1 MTGVSLKW
9 AQSILYHVLLRSNF
23 WINPFSQLMANWKS
37 KILKKKVVKNTFA
50 PRWLSSALDKYWH
63 LSSYHTVFHT
73 WSDEDLI
80 RRPSNSQRNTLQ
92 TELLPPVA
100 FSPPTKWFVQTL
112 KGVPKCKTLQWLSTL
127 NNEQIFVKE
136 IRPSV
141 RKTDQSELQVY
152 GQ

>member
-1 MTGVSLKW
+1 MQLKHT
-9 AQSILYHVLLRSNF
+9 YTE
-23 WINPFSQLMANWKS
+23 PPCS
-37 KILKKKVVKNTFA
+37 K
-50 PRWLSSALDKYWH
+50 PPWH
-63 LSSYHTVFHT
+63 LSSYHTIFQT

-80 RRPSNSQRNTLQ
+80 RRPSNSQRKSLQ

-112 KGVPKCKTLQWLSTL
+112 KGVPKCMTLQWLSTL

-141 RKTDQSELQVY
+141 GKTDQSELQAINRNMV
-152 GQ
+152 GVVFL